1 MAKSDPTRATFLSA
15 YFDGKFSIE
24 EVGKLSDKQ
33 AEAVDRVIDK
43 AIKLIKDASRVTG
56 ETSDGYHTF
65 KELYRYRMLYNAL
78 AFRALVS
85 EPGTMPHKSRFHSD
99 GEPCFGG
106 GWFIVVAYLDGKQIS
121 NHYEEKDWDMFDIE
135 ERIRAD
141 EWDGHTPKDVAERI
155 ESYLRRGNANH

>member
-1 MAKSDPTRATFLSA
+1 MSNLHKEDPIRAKLLSA

-24 EVGKLSDKQ
+24 ELGKLSDKQ

-43 AIKLIKDASRVTG
+43 AIGLIKVT
-56 ETSDGYHTF
+56 EDTSDGYHTF
-65 KELYRYRMLYNAL
+65 KELYQYRMLYNAL

-106 GWFIVVAYLDGKQIS
+106 GWFIVVAYLNGKQIS
-121 NHYEEKDWDMFDIE
+121 NHYEEKDWDMFDVE

-155 ESYLRRGNANH
+155 ESYLRRK